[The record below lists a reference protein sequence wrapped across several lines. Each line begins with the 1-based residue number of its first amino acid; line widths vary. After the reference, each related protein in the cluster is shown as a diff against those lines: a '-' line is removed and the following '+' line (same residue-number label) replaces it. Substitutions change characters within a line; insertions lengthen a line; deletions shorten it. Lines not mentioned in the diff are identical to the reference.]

1 VPVKAMRA
9 VARTDP
15 ADFRMNVEKSQAA
28 LDQANAA
35 LAQIGAQ
42 RELEKSK
49 ILVAEAALR
58 SAEAQTKNADIT
70 LQRATTLTARSF
82 ASQATVDADTAAA
95 VPMRSAVD

>member
-1 VPVKAMRA
+1 
-9 VARTDP
+9 
-15 ADFRMNVEKSQAA
+15 
-28 LDQANAA
+28 

-95 VPMRSAVD
+95 VPMRSAVDQAAANLAYERERITVIESNE